1 MKTICRIAIAC
12 LLGCFFIQSVV
23 AQSSGKM
30 QQWLTTG
37 DSIMLFQKQA
47 LPVLKSTASKP
58 GVITI
63 DDSKTYQEIDGFGFA
78 LTQGSA
84 MPIIKM
90 AAAKRSTLLHEL
102 FDTIGNAIGVSY
114 IRLSIGASD
123 LNETIFSYDDLP
135 KGEVDTTLSKFD
147 LGPDR
152 ADVIPVMKEILQ
164 INPNI
169 KILGSPWSP
178 PAWMKTN
185 NDTRGGRLIE
195 KYYPVYA
202 QYFVKYIQAMK
213 AEGIVID
220 AITIQ
225 NEPLHP
231 GNNPS
236 LLMTALEQANF
247 IKNHL
252 GPAFKSAGLA
262 TKIILYDHNADRP
275 DYPIYILD
283 DTAANKFVDGS
294 GFHLYNGDISALSD
308 VHNAHPDKHIYFTEQ
323 MVVQFG
329 RNTKPARP
337 AFNIASP
344 VERIFIGASRNWSR
358 NVLAWNLAANSQFTP
373 YTDRGGCSMCQGA
386 VSVDGDTVTRNL
398 AYFAVAHFS
407 KFVRPGSVRIAS
419 NQLAGLPNVA
429 FKNPAGKIVLVAA
442 NTSTEKQFFQIKIK
456 GKSTLVSLPSYSV
469 ATYIQE

>member
-1 MKTICRIAIAC
+1 MKTICRIAIAS
-12 LLGCFFIQSVV
+12 LLVCFKMPAFSQVN
-23 AQSSGKM
+23 GNM
-30 QQWLTTG
+30 QQWVTSG
-37 DSIMLFQKQA
+37 DSTLLFQKLA
-47 LPVLKSTASKP
+47 LPVVKTAASKLA
-58 GVITI
+58 VINI
-63 DDSKTYQEIDGFGFA
+63 DDSKIYQEMDGFGFS

-90 AAAKRSTLLHEL
+90 NAAKRSELLHEL
-102 FDTIGNAIGVSY
+102 FDTIGNSIGISY

-123 LNETIFSYDDLP
+123 LNEKIFSYDDLP
-135 KGEVDTTLSKFD
+135 KGEIDTTLSKFD

-185 NDTRGGRLIE
+185 NDTRGGRLIA

-202 QYFVKYIQAMK
+202 QYFVRYIKSMK
-213 AEGIVID
+213 AEGIIID

-247 IKNHL
+247 IKNNL
-252 GPAFKSAGLA
+252 GPALKSAGLT

-275 DYPIYILD
+275 DYPIFILD
-283 DTAANKFVDGS
+283 DSAANKYIDGS
-294 GFHLYNGDISALSD
+294 GFHLYNGEISALSD

-323 MVVQFG
+323 MIVQFG
-329 RNTKPARP
+329 KNTRPNRP

-344 VERIFIGASRNWSR
+344 VERIFIGATRNWSR

-398 AYFAVAHFS
+398 AYYAAAHFS
-407 KFVRPGSVRIAS
+407 KFIRPGSVRIAS
-419 NQLAGLPNVA
+419 NQLKDLPNVS
-429 FKNPAGKIVLVAA
+429 FKNRDG
-442 NTSTEKQFFQIKIK
+442 N
-456 GKSTLVSLPSYSV
+456 GGG
-469 ATYIQE
+469 